1 MNIIVTILKEEPF
14 VGEDGKLYK
23 KVTKEIRTPR
33 KTFIRGTITGKYRGD
48 LILSEEKLYNSSFY
62 DFEVYEAKVL
72 CSHPE
77 DFQENISFKVSGKK
91 IFPKDKLPNIL
102 LVEITANNNS
112 FGINILEPKLYDF
125 KPISKLHQTEG
136 NEIFGCFTG
145 MITGYVIDYQKE
157 TITEILGPY
166 ENFEE
171 EIPLEIVE
179 EVGCESSAVKTGKI
193 ARIGNY
199 IQYEY
204 RCKHHNDT
212 IWGEKIFQGKTTII
226 NTSDSSTKLN
236 FGTEPR
242 GCFSEFFGLL
252 AIILGLI
259 FLVAILPGALY
270 IIGIGL
276 AIMLLNFIAPFLKWI
291 FRIFG
296 ALLLIG
302 FAIGLFNIF
311 FNHSFSYNPTP
322 RIVDSPR
329 ERKAEVKPI
338 VDKRVSEIPR
348 NEQENMIVDSIITR
362 FRSWQDYEGNKYEG
376 KYQIRL
382 SDYKNSNFYKQNLQS
397 NGSDLRSYDKIVY
410 SLKQNDKNK
419 LNGLYKLFDSIGQ
432 SNELNKMQFA
442 EMVVTFVQ
450 DIPYA
455 LVLQEDCNP
464 SLYSDS
470 FIRKYL
476 SSKNADC
483 NSFQKFGI
491 NTPVEFLVNL
501 KGDCDTRTLL
511 LYSVLS
517 HYNYDVAL
525 MSSEQY
531 SHSILGINLPFEG
544 LAFKASNQNYVLW
557 ETTSPNLK
565 AGIVSSE
572 ISNLNYWR
580 ISLKSK

>member
-1 MNIIVTILKEEPF
+1 MNTIITILKEEPF

-23 KVTKEIRTPR
+23 KLTKEIKTPR
-33 KTFIRGTITGKYRGD
+33 KTFIRGTISGKYRGD
-48 LILSEEKLYNSSFY
+48 LILLDEKFHNSSLY
-62 DFEVYEAKVL
+62 DFEIYEAKVL

-77 DFQENISFKVSGKK
+77 DFQENKPFEIFGKK
-91 IFPKDKLPNIL
+91 IFPKEKLPNIL
-102 LVEITANNNS
+102 LVEITANDNS
-112 FGINILEPKLYDF
+112 FGINILEPKLYNF

-136 NEIFGCFTG
+136 NEIFGCFNG
-145 MITGYVIDYQKE
+145 MITGYVTDYRKE
-157 TITEILGPY
+157 IVVENIGPY
-166 ENFEE
+166 ESLEE
-171 EIPLEIVE
+171 EIPLESVE
-179 EVGCESSAVKTGKI
+179 EIHCEASNVKTGNI
-193 ARIGNY
+193 ERIGNY
-199 IQYEY
+199 VQYEY
-204 RCKHHNDT
+204 ICKHHDDT
-212 IWGEKIFQGKTTII
+212 VWGEKIFQGNNRVI
-226 NTSDSSTKLN
+226 NTSVSSARLN
-236 FGTEPR
+236 FGTEPS
-242 GCFSEFFGLL
+242 GCFTEFFGLL

-270 IIGIGL
+270 VIGIGL
-276 AIMLLNFIAPFLKWI
+276 IIIFLNFIAPFLKWI

-302 FAIGLFNIF
+302 FAIGLFNVF

-329 ERKAEVKPI
+329 EIESDMKPI
-338 VDKRVSEIPR
+338 VDNNSSDKPIE
-348 NEQENMIVDSIITR
+348 DSIITR
-362 FRSWQDYEGNKYEG
+362 FRTWQDYDGNQYEG
-376 KYQIRL
+376 SYQIKL
-382 SDYKNSNFYKQNLQS
+382 SDYKKSNFYKRNLQS
-397 NGSDLRSYDKIVY
+397 SGSDIRSYDKIVY
-410 SLKQNDKNK
+410 NLKENNKNK
-419 LNGLYKLFDSIGQ
+419 LNGLYKLFDSIGH
-432 SNELNKMQFA
+432 SNKLDRMKFA
-442 EMVVTFVQ
+442 EMIVTFVQ

-455 LVLQEDCNP
+455 LVLEDACNP
-464 SLYSDS
+464 SLYSDP

-476 SSKNADC
+476 SSTNADC

-525 MSSEQY
+525 MSSEKY

-544 LAFKASNQNYVLW
+544 LAFKAWNQNYVLW

-565 AGIVSSE
+565 AGIIPSE

>member
-1 MNIIVTILKEEPF
+1 MNIIITILKEEPF

-33 KTFIRGTITGKYRGD
+33 KTFIRGAITGKYRGD
-48 LILSEEKLYNSSFY
+48 LILPEEKLYNSSFY
-62 DFEVYEAKVL
+62 DFEIYEAKVL
-72 CSHPE
+72 CKHPE
-77 DFQENISFKVSGKK
+77 DFQEDKPFEDKSFKLSGKK
-91 IFPKDKLPNIL
+91 VFPKEKLPNIL

-112 FGINILEPKLYDF
+112 FGINILEPKLYGF

-136 NEIFGCFTG
+136 SEIFGCFTG
-145 MITGYVIDYQKE
+145 MITGYVIDYRKE
-157 TITEILGPY
+157 VVTEILEDKILADPPP
-166 ENFEE
+166 
-171 EIPLEIVE
+171 IK
-179 EVGCESSAVKTGKI
+179 CESSGVKTGNTE
-193 ARIGNY
+193 RIGDY

-204 RCKHHNDT
+204 ICKHHNDT
-212 IWGEKIFQGKTTII
+212 LWGDKIFQKKPTITTGGGQPP
-226 NTSDSSTKLN
+226 LN
-236 FGTEPR
+236 FGTQPN

-252 AIILGLI
+252 AIIIGFI
-259 FLVAILPGALY
+259 FILSILPGALY
-270 IIGIGL
+270 LIGIVL
-276 AIMLLNFIAPFLKWI
+276 AIILLNFIAPFLKWI
-291 FRIFG
+291 FRILG
-296 ALLLIG
+296 GILLIG
-302 FAIGLFNIF
+302 FAIGLINSF
-311 FNHSFSYNPTP
+311 FNHSSSYNPSP
-322 RIVDSPR
+322 KIIDSPR
-329 ERKAEVKPI
+329 EREAEIKPI
-338 VDKRVSEIPR
+338 VDNNTSNRPIE
-348 NEQENMIVDSIITR
+348 DSIITR

-382 SDYKNSNFYKQNLQS
+382 SDYKNSSFYKQNLQS

-419 LNGLYKLFDSIGQ
+419 LNGFYKLFDSIGQ

-464 SLYSDS
+464 SLYSDP

-491 NTPVEFLVNL
+491 NTPIEFLVNL

-511 LYSVLS
+511 LYTVLS

-525 MSSEQY
+525 MSSEHY
-531 SHSILGINLPFEG
+531 SHSILGVNLPFEG
-544 LAFKASNQNYVLW
+544 LSFKASNQNYVLW
-557 ETTSPNLK
+557 ETTSPNIK
-565 AGIVSSE
+565 PGVIPNE
-572 ISNLNYWR
+572 ISNLNNWR